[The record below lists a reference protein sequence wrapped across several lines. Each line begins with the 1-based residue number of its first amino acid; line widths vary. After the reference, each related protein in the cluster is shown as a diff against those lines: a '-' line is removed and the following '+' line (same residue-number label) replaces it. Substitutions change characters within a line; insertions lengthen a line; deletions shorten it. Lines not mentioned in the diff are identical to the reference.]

1 MQATMT
7 ANRTQNTRKT
17 DTMKAIVQEKYGSA
31 DVLELREIIKPQI
44 ADDEVLL
51 RVHAAGVDRG
61 VWHLMTGL
69 PYLVRIAG
77 FGLTRPKTPTPGL
90 DLSGYDGVII
100 GASIHLG
107 KYQPYMLDYARR
119 HGQSLSEMP
128 AAFFSVCLTA
138 AGDSP
143 EERAQVAEYLAT
155 WTQET
160 GWEPALVGSFAGA
173 LRYTQYGFIKRFI
186 MRGIAKKSTGDV
198 DTSRDYEYTDWESVA
213 EFATNFLMLVH
224 ARQEVTA

>member
-1 MQATMT
+1 MT
-7 ANRTQNTRKT
+7 NIL
-17 DTMKAIVQEKYGSA
+17 IVYGSGEGQTA
-31 DVLELREIIKPQI
+31 KVAWEIAETLTKHDAQVDLFQGTDVP
-44 ADDEVLL
+44 
-51 RVHAAGVDRG
+51 
-61 VWHLMTGL
+61 
-69 PYLVRIAG
+69 
-77 FGLTRPKTPTPGL
+77 PGL

-119 HGQSLSEMP
+119 QAQALSEMP

-155 WTQET
+155 WAQET

-213 EFATNFLMLVH
+213 EFATNFLMLVQ